1 MADIIPLTGKDGAE
15 QARLIHEA
23 TQIFFETAHIKVF
36 ESLSAQ
42 DAFYERWFGHYLKT
56 DPASFL
62 LAVDA
67 NGAAIGYLAGCLD
80 SFSEAARIIISDISF
95 YTPAFCSALRDH
107 PSHFHINVKPG
118 HQGKGVGRQLISG
131 FFQLCRD
138 QGSRGIHVVTGAKS
152 RAVNFYR
159 TCGFTPFT
167 VPDAALDLAVLVYA
181 IPAP

>member
-1 MADIIPLTGKDGAE
+1 MADIIPLTGKDTVE

-23 TQIFFETAHIKVF
+23 TQIFFETANIKVF

-42 DAFYERWFGHYLKT
+42 DAFYQRWFGNYLKT

-80 SFSEAARIIISDISF
+80 SLSEAAQIIIGDIPF

-118 HQGKGVGRQLISG
+118 YQGKGVGRQLISG
-131 FFQLCRD
+131 FFQLCRV

-152 RAVNFYR
+152 CAVNFYR

-167 VPDAALDLAVLVYA
+167 VPDPALDLAVLVYA

>member
-1 MADIIPLTGKDGAE
+1 MADILPVTGTDTAE
-15 QARLIHEA
+15 RSRLIREA
-23 TQIFFETAHIKVF
+23 TQIFFETANIKVF
-36 ESLSAQ
+36 ESPSAQ
-42 DAFYERWFGHYLKT
+42 DAFYRRWFGHYLAT

-62 LAVDA
+62 LALDE

-80 SFSEAARIIISDISF
+80 SFSEPARIIIGDIPF
-95 YTPAFCSALRDH
+95 YTPAFCAALRDH

-118 HQGKGVGRQLISG
+118 FQGKGVGRQLMSS

-138 QGSRGIHVVTGAKS
+138 RGSPGIHVVTGAKS

-159 TCGFTPFT
+159 ACGFTPFA
-167 VPDAALDLAVLVYA
+167 VPEAAPDLALLVYA